1 LLDENEH
8 LKSQLRQQDRDITL
22 MNDRIRK
29 ISGESENID
38 REAKR
43 VNLTLTEKELK
54 LESFERKKNEL

>member
-1 LLDENEH
+1 MLDENEH

-54 LESFERKKNEL
+54 LESFQRKKNEL

>member
-1 LLDENEH
+1 MLDENEH

-54 LESFERKKNEL
+54 LESFEKKKNEL